1 LLWRFLKTLERL
13 LGHSNAERW
22 NDGNNE
28 KIMNINAKLIW
39 IWLFSL
45 YPSYGNEY
53 SNETDRLE
61 ATMKTTAINRYNASS
76 RLNWQG
82 KIAFITTIILSLEII
97 FIPLMQMAKIPLL
110 FKDEVL
116 AAIQIF
122 FAVSILVYSVV
133 IGTARYDVRSE
144 KLNDCGDKIKD
155 LIRELRRQKEFNEN
169 EQLNKEELCILQDK
183 YSAIATDVENHT
195 INDYRLTTLNRS
207 DMFKITGIKRLYM
220 WCLYFLFY
228 ILPHTPSILLLLAEG
243 LFISDMFGITNFF
256 TPFLNGR
263 NC

>member
-1 LLWRFLKTLERL
+1 MK
-13 LGHSNAERW
+13 S
-22 NDGNNE
+22 
-28 KIMNINAKLIW
+28 IW

-53 SNETDRLE
+53 SNETNRLE
-61 ATMKTTAINRYNASS
+61 ATMKTTAINRYNASI

-82 KIAFITTIILSLEII
+82 KIAFITTIILSLGII

-144 KLNDCGDKIKD
+144 QLNDCGDKIKD
-155 LIRELRRQKEFNEN
+155 LIRELRREKESNEN
-169 EQLNKEELCILQDK
+169 KQLNEEQLCNLQAR
-183 YSAIATDVENHT
+183 YSAIVTDVENHT
-195 INDYRLTTLNRS
+195 RNDYRLTLLLTD
-207 DMFKITGIKRLYM
+207 DMFKITGIKWLWM
-220 WCLYFLFY
+220 WFLSFVFYFL
-228 ILPHTPSILLLLAEG
+228 PHIPSVLLLFTEG
-243 LFISDMFGITNFF
+243 LFISDIFGITNFF
-256 TPFLNGR
+256 TPFLNGQH
-263 NC
+263 C